1 MQVLVDAGLEHHAG
15 VIHALFL
22 PPQDIVQHAQG
33 GSAVT
38 ADESPGIQAD
48 GAVDPGLFQRQ
59 SGQGLGAADKNTAV
73 VFLELV
79 SKRYSLESEVS

>member
-1 MQVLVDAGLEHHAG
+1 V
-15 VIHALFL
+15 
-22 PPQDIVQHAQG
+22 
-33 GSAVT
+33 
-38 ADESPGIQAD
+38 
-48 GAVDPGLFQRQ
+48 VDPGLFQRQ